1 MAGSARTLDKPD
13 IEVTPTGGDAAL
25 ETPEKAAGEASEA
38 GRGDSDEEMGWAT
51 GCHNALEDE
60 AEFWCV
66 CSHWL
71 CNTVAGAVRNSR
83 KRCWLCA
90 GSVLLSRICG
100 WET

>member
-51 GCHNALEDE
+51 GCHNALEDD
-60 AEFWCV
+60 AEFW
-66 CSHWL
+66 
-71 CNTVAGAVRNSR
+71 
-83 KRCWLCA
+83 
-90 GSVLLSRICG
+90 
-100 WET
+100 